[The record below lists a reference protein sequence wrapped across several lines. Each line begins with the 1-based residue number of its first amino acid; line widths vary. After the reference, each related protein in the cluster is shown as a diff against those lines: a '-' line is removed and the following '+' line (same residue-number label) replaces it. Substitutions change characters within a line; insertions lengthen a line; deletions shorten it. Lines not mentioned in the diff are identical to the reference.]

1 MTHRRVRVY
10 LVLLLAMAGSV
21 TVAGTATAAT
31 PPGPRS
37 KAVCSV
43 VGHLALDPGLPY
55 AGPVDY
61 TSVDEL
67 PADPGHLPLVCTG
80 RVNGVDVV
88 PVDVDNQTVKGQV
101 GSYTE
106 WGFTEGDCRSGDG
119 YGRYEAWVNTT
130 AGVQYLTGDYRLHY
144 DGLTADGYEVGDTI
158 IAEFTFRPTVGS
170 CQPGDPLREFLLD
183 QDEVLYS
190 AL

>member
-1 MTHRRVRVY
+1 MSHRRVRVC
-10 LVLLLAMAGSV
+10 LVALLAMAGSV
-21 TVAGTATAAT
+21 TAAGEAAAA

-55 AGPVDY
+55 AGPVEY

-80 RVNGVDVV
+80 RVNGHDVV
-88 PVDVDNQTVKGQV
+88 PVADPVVAGQV

-106 WGFTEGDCRSGDG
+106 WGWTEGDCRSGDG
-119 YGRYEAWVNTT
+119 HGWYAAWVNTT
-130 AGVQYLTGDYRLHY
+130 AGVQYLTGDYQLHY
-144 DGLTADGYEVGDTI
+144 DGLAGDGYEVGDTI
-158 IAEFTFRPTVGS
+158 IAEFTFRPTAGS
-170 CQPGDPLREFLLD
+170 CQPGDPLLGFLLD